1 MENME
6 QMVKDVMESS
16 KDSIKES
23 LNNQIKDKI
32 ISQLGWSLDS
42 HISEITK
49 EYIEDEMTEEIKA
62 LLSNNRQV
70 MLDEIEKGLASIG
83 ALVAKSMY
91 QVALNNLELNSYSSK
106 DIIKK
111 IFS

>member
-6 QMVKDVMESS
+6 QMIKDVMESS
-16 KDSIKES
+16 KDAIKES

-49 EYIEDEMTEEIKA
+49 EYMQDEMTEEIKD

-83 ALVAKSMY
+83 ALVSKSMY
-91 QVALNNLELNSYSSK
+91 QIALSNLELNAYSSK
-106 DIIKK
+106 EIIKK